1 MGTEVTITFLSIV
14 FILAC
19 LSIYKACHQETTSSP
34 FISRE
39 EILSRIPS
47 IRKLRKIKNLT
58 FAFILLSCAL
68 LFVVW
73 NNTPTRLGD
82 YVYIERNLNT
92 HKQIIHTNS
101 SCSKIKEGYSIIN
114 TKYYE
119 NNQYIDAFCPKCVYE
134 SDAIKLTK

>member
-1 MGTEVTITFLSIV
+1 MGTEVTITFLSVV

-34 FISRE
+34 LISRE

-47 IRKLRKIKNLT
+47 IRKQRKIKNLT

-73 NNTPTRLGD
+73 QNTPTRLGN
-82 YVYIERNLNT
+82 YVYIERNLDA

-101 SCSKIKEGYSIIN
+101 SCSNIKEGYSVNEIGYY
-114 TKYYE
+114 KYTPYM
-119 NNQYIDAFCPKCVYE
+119 DAFCPKCVYE